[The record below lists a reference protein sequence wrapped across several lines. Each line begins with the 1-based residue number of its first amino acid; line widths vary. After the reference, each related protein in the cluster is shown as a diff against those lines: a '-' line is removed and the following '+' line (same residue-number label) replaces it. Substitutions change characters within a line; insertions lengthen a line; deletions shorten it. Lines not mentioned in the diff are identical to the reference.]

1 MFNSCRKDTAVA
13 VQTAAVT
20 AVTGG
25 AVDAVATA
33 VEALVDGVVEDA
45 RANDVGFSTTAG
57 QTGKAVGAVDA
68 VAAGVG

>member
-13 VQTAAVT
+13 IQAAAV
-20 AVTGG
+20 AVGTVGN
-25 AVDAVATA
+25 VATA
-33 VEALVDGVVEDA
+33 VDTLVDGVVKDA
-45 RANDVGFSTTAG
+45 GTNYMGFSTTAG